1 MKNIFPGAVVAAA
14 FAVVCSA
21 APSRLLAA
29 PEPHV
34 LPALTGLDWH
44 QTAAQVLQTCDDQ
57 IAHTKTVIA
66 KIETLSAPEW
76 TFVDTVQAVE
86 TAAADMNDATTA
98 QTFLASVAPGSDVRD
113 AANKCQQD
121 VSDYYT
127 ALSADPKIYAMAAR
141 VQAIGDAKTDA
152 DKKLVE
158 TYVLTGVRAGV
169 ALPAA
174 QRDQLTKLFQQ
185 LSDLTISFG
194 RALSEDKTVI
204 HISAADAIPLPAAF
218 VANSKP
224 ASGGYDVS
232 VNESTYSQ
240 FMDNETDSAARERFA
255 VAYAQRGGPANVTRL
270 EQAVALRYE
279 IARMLGFSQWADYQL
294 AAKMAKSPA
303 RVESFLAQIDSTLL
317 PAARAERARL
327 ASLKK
332 SDGDP
337 TPFASWDTA
346 YYQNKL
352 IKTKYAVDDNVV
364 REYFPVDHVISGV
377 FSIYQ
382 KLLGVTFTQIAAP
395 DAWAP
400 NVREYSIADTATGK
414 AIGWFYLDLF
424 PRAGKY
430 DHFANF
436 GVRPGRLL
444 AGGAYQKPVS
454 VIVGNWPAPAPGQP
468 ALLSHGD
475 VVTFFHEFGHAMHST
490 LSIAPYETL
499 YGTAVRGDF
508 VEAPSQMLENWMW
521 QPSILKI
528 VSSNVKTGAPL
539 PDGLIAKMVALEHVT
554 DGLDYT
560 GQAFFA
566 QYDMTLHSSG
576 PTVDATA
583 LWRKLQSEMTVGHTI
598 PGTYPEAAFGHLMS
612 GYDAGYYGY
621 LWSKVFAQDMFTVF
635 QRYGLESPIAGMRY
649 REDILEPGAVYEP
662 DLLLERF
669 LGRPVSYDA
678 FYKYLGIKPPK

>member
-1 MKNIFPGAVVAAA
+1 MKIHPLGVAAA
-14 FAVVCSA
+14 SFIIACAATHPASA
-21 APSRLLAA
+21 ATAD
-29 PEPHV
+29 V
-34 LPALTGLDWH
+34 LPPATGLQWH
-44 QTAAQVLQTCDDQ
+44 QTAAQVMQTCSDQ
-57 IAHTKTVIA
+57 IALAKSTIA
-66 KIETLSAPEW
+66 KIETLPAPEW
-76 TFVDTVQAVE
+76 SFVDSVQAVE
-86 TAAADMNDATTA
+86 TTAADLNDGTTA
-98 QTFLASVAPGSDVRD
+98 QTFLASVAPASDVRD
-113 AANKCQQD
+113 AANKCQAE

-127 ALSADPKIYAMAAR
+127 TLSADPKIYAMAVR
-141 VQAIGDAKTDA
+141 VKAIGDAKTDA

-158 TYVLTGVRAGV
+158 TYILTGMRAGV
-169 ALPAA
+169 ALPSA

-185 LSDLTISFG
+185 LTDLEIAFG
-194 RALSEDKTVI
+194 RALSEDKSAI
-204 HISAADAIPLPAAF
+204 HISAADAKPLPAAF
-218 VANSKP
+218 VANLKP
-224 ASGGYDVS
+224 TADGYDVP
-232 VNESTYSQ
+232 VNESTYAQ
-240 FMDNETDSAARERFA
+240 FMDNETDGAARERFGI
-255 VAYAQRGGPANVTRL
+255 AYGQRGGTENITRL
-270 EQAVALRYE
+270 TQAVALRYK
-279 IARMLGFSQWADYQL
+279 IARLLGFPQWADYQL

-303 RVESFLAQIDSTLL
+303 RVRSFLAQIDSTLL
-317 PAARAERARL
+317 PAAREERARL
-327 ASLKK
+327 AALKK
-332 SDGDP
+332 ADGDL

-346 YYQNKL
+346 YYENQL
-352 IKTKYAVDDNVV
+352 IKTKYAVDDKVV
-364 REYFPVDHVISGV
+364 REYFPVDHVIAGV

-382 KLLGVTFTQIAAP
+382 KLLGVTFTQLPAP

-400 NVREYSIADTATGK
+400 DVREYSIADTASGR

-444 AGGAYQKPVS
+444 PDGTYQKPVTA
-454 VIVGNWPAPAPGQP
+454 IVGNWPAPAPGQP
-468 ALLSHGD
+468 ALLSHQD

-528 VSSNVKTGAPL
+528 VSSNVDTGKPL
-539 PDGLIAKMVALEHVT
+539 PDDLIAKMVALEHVT

-560 GQAFFA
+560 GQAFYA

-583 LWRKLQSEMTVGHTI
+583 LWTKLQSQMTVGHTI
-598 PGTYPEAAFGHLMS
+598 PGTYPEASFGHLMG

-635 QRYGLESPIAGMRY
+635 QHAGLESPEAGMRY
-649 REDILEPGAVYEP
+649 RKDILEPGAVYEP
-662 DLLLERF
+662 DMLLEKF

-678 FYKYLGIKPPK
+678 FYKYLGITPPQ